1 MDEENKTEQTVEVDV
16 KEMKKRIDFTF
27 YSNIALVGSSNVDF
41 FIDFVQSPPEEDDAF
56 STVRV
61 FMAPD
66 HAKKV
71 LKALE
76 SVINSFE
83 ERKQAQEK

>member
-1 MDEENKTEQTVEVDV
+1 MNKENKTEQKMEADV
-16 KEMKKRIDFTF
+16 KKMKKRIDFTF
-27 YSNIALVGSSNVDF
+27 YSNLALVNCSD
-41 FIDFVQSPPEEDDAF
+41 IDFCIDFTHGPPEEDDEL
-56 STVRV
+56 STVRI
-61 FMAPD
+61 FMAPE
-66 HAKKV
+66 HAKRV